1 MVKRLPGPVVL
12 IEFPFGEQAYDIQ
25 AVFFAGFH
33 RRPLVNGY
41 SGFFPESYGD
51 RVAAL
56 APAPANPEAARQALV
71 ESGATHALVHQRAF
85 PDSRGHDLVRWLT
98 SLGAQLLATS
108 DDDVLLQL
116 NLK

>member
-1 MVKRLPGPVVL
+1 MKTLYVYLKSHRTV
-12 IEFPFGEQAYDIQ
+12 

-56 APAPANPEAARQALV
+56 APAPDNPDAARQALIA
-71 ESGATHALVHQRAF
+71 SGATHAIVHERAYI
-85 PDSRGHDLVRWLT
+85 DGRGSAIIKWLT
-98 SLGAQLLATS
+98 SIGAQVVATTGN
-108 DDDVLLQL
+108 DTLLQL
-116 NLK
+116 NLR